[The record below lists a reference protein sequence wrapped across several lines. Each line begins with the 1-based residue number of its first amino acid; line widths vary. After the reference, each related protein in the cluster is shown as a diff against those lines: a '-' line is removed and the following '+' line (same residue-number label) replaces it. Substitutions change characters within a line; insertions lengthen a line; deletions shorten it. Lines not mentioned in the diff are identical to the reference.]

1 MSNMA
6 EVRPPSCAVPRCSP
20 HTHSAESPL
29 MISSMCAYV
38 GNGGLFFVWKRG
50 TVFIMKM
57 NPDEIKFAPS
67 YPRRKRFP
75 RITSAGYEAGHRE
88 NFVGK
93 ARPTGRTIH
102 YAAIH
107 PRRQADGVFWPLPIN
122 NMKYRSALTDNRVWK
137 PSVSCL

>member
-1 MSNMA
+1 MGIVN
-6 EVRPPSCAVPRCSP
+6 
-20 HTHSAESPL
+20 
-29 MISSMCAYV
+29 
-38 GNGGLFFVWKRG
+38 
-50 TVFIMKM
+50 
-57 NPDEIKFAPS
+57 IKFAPS
-67 YPRRKRFP
+67 YPRRKRFPRLPRRGMRRGTGKTLLARRAPPGAQFIMRPFIPAAKRTGYSGRFNPLSPRRKRFP

-122 NMKYRSALTDNRVWK
+122 LHFFLFVVDYMSI
-137 PSVSCL
+137 

>member
-1 MSNMA
+1 MSENRSIQAHGRRGNLSVLDYYVDNMG
-6 EVRPPSCAVPRCSP
+6 
-20 HTHSAESPL
+20 
-29 MISSMCAYV
+29 I
-38 GNGGLFFVWKRG
+38 
-50 TVFIMKM
+50 
-57 NPDEIKFAPS
+57 IKFAPS

-75 RITSAGYEAGHRE
+75 RITRAGYEAGHRE

-122 NMKYRSALTDNRVWK
+122 LK
-137 PSVSCL
+137 

>member
-1 MSNMA
+1 MNVLIVGKGGREHALGWKM
-6 EVRPPSCAVPRCSP
+6 RPSP
-20 HTHSAESPL
+20 ALANLYFMP
-29 MISSMCAYV
+29 
-38 GNGGLFFVWKRG
+38 GNAG
-50 TVFIMKM
+50 TAQIGT
-57 NPDEIKFAPS
+57 NIKFAPS

-122 NMKYRSALTDNRVWK
+122 
-137 PSVSCL
+137 VSILICLANYSKK

>member
-1 MSNMA
+1 Q
-6 EVRPPSCAVPRCSP
+6 
-20 HTHSAESPL
+20 
-29 MISSMCAYV
+29 
-38 GNGGLFFVWKRG
+38 
-50 TVFIMKM
+50 
-57 NPDEIKFAPS
+57 IKFAPS

-107 PRRQADGVFWPLPIN
+107 PRRQADGVFWPLPI
-122 NMKYRSALTDNRVWK
+122 K
-137 PSVSCL
+137 

>member
-1 MSNMA
+1 M
-6 EVRPPSCAVPRCSP
+6 P
-20 HTHSAESPL
+20 
-29 MISSMCAYV
+29 
-38 GNGGLFFVWKRG
+38 
-50 TVFIMKM
+50 
-57 NPDEIKFAPS
+57 EIKFAPS

-107 PRRQADGVFWPLPIN
+107 PRRQADGVFWPLPI
-122 NMKYRSALTDNRVWK
+122 KKIIHEVRLLKAARSLTSGIDFEF
-137 PSVSCL
+137 PSNWVLIRKLEQLGQ

>member
-1 MSNMA
+1 MKKNA
-6 EVRPPSCAVPRCSP
+6 PR
-20 HTHSAESPL
+20 TAWG
-29 MISSMCAYV
+29 V
-38 GNGGLFFVWKRG
+38 GA
-50 TVFIMKM
+50 I
-57 NPDEIKFAPS
+57 IKFAPS

-107 PRRQADGVFWPLPIN
+107 PRRQADGVFWPLPIKQGGV
-122 NMKYRSALTDNRVWK
+122 MTTTFCIAVRMRRIILTFGFLELHPEGIRPSKSARRSSKETFLRISSACFSRRVITCG
-137 PSVSCL
+137 SVSI